1 MDFDPREFL
10 VDHFMNER
18 VEDQLYDITFGS
30 EEWLQMDA
38 GLLTREEGDRIMRE
52 KGAALRRSFEVGVIL
67 DDWYDMLRTKD
78 DTVQLIK
85 RLKKRG
91 YGVFYLSNISWDVLE
106 MLQQRKFWQLFDG
119 GVASCEVKLTKPDL
133 RIYHALLAKYGLS
146 AAESIFIDDNTA
158 NASAAFDADITGIHF
173 KNVRTLQRALQRTHI
188 FEVDPSDIRVESGGR
203 IGGVVVNE
211 NGFRC
216 RKTVFGQKR
225 MVDAQVGLGQ
235 LYLTGSNSAVEQL
248 PEFALLQHFQHVP
261 GNIRK
266 VKHAVSALFQPLD
279 ELHGV
284 VLGAQ
289 HIVPVV
295 QNNAHLKGTA
305 QSRALFAHDAVAFLA
320 GEQAGVH
327 LQPFLTAEG
336 NVVELVLHTFVH
348 EMVDEEFARV
358 KIHHDAAQ
366 IKNNI
371 FIQNVHLS
379 CAGERV
385 PLDSARLV
393 RGARR
398 RARGRPGPKKR
409 LSAAFSL
416 LYNIFCGIERA
427 SFGIG
432 MECRR
437 VAGEGRLS
445 L

>member
-1 MDFDPREFL
+1 
-10 VDHFMNER
+10 
-18 VEDQLYDITFGS
+18 
-30 EEWLQMDA
+30 
-38 GLLTREEGDRIMRE
+38 
-52 KGAALRRSFEVGVIL
+52 
-67 DDWYDMLRTKD
+67 
-78 DTVQLIK
+78 
-85 RLKKRG
+85 
-91 YGVFYLSNISWDVLE
+91 
-106 MLQQRKFWQLFDG
+106 
-119 GVASCEVKLTKPDL
+119 
-133 RIYHALLAKYGLS
+133 
-146 AAESIFIDDNTA
+146 
-158 NASAAFDADITGIHF
+158 
-173 KNVRTLQRALQRTHI
+173 
-188 FEVDPSDIRVESGGR
+188 VDPSDIRVESGGR

-327 LQPFLTAEG
+327 LQPFLAAEG

-398 RARGRPGPKKR
+398 RARGRAGPKKR